1 MKIEN
6 TKKILIEI
14 QKGIIIGLLLISFY
28 GIGVYVYKNKNKN
41 KVETKIEIKN
51 RENNEINKENT
62 VKDVDVQNKNDKI
75 INGYRHKN
83 GYVYKWS
90 ENEKSAFVKRS
101 LGYEKRFSK
110 TASQEELDNGL
121 KSEYCDAIKEIEKVD
136 QKIVPGTDIPFRK
149 ATYTQVDDAYKEYLQ
164 KIAQIRQVVS
174 IIKPDN
180 LDNEMYFETR
190 IKCWYKGTN
199 WNNANSKF
207 KHLARDF
214 YSEEVNDYYK

>member
-1 MKIEN
+1 MEIG
-6 TKKILIEI
+6 KILSEI
-14 QKGIIIGLLLISFY
+14 KKGTIIGLLLISFY

-90 ENEKSAFVKRS
+90 DNEKSAFVKRS

-164 KIAQIRQVVS
+164 KISQIRQVVRA
-174 IIKPDN
+174 ILPDN
-180 LDNEMYFETR
+180 KEAFEYH
-190 IKCWYKGTN
+190 IKCRYKGTN
-199 WNNANSKF
+199 WNNKNSEYSV
-207 KHLARDF
+207 ASF
-214 YSEEVNDYYK
+214 YSAEVNDYYK

>member
-1 MKIEN
+1 MEIG
-6 TKKILIEI
+6 KILSEI
-14 QKGIIIGLLLISFY
+14 KKGTIIGLLLISFY
-28 GIGVYVYKNKNKN
+28 GIGVYVYKNKNK
-41 KVETKIEIKN
+41 VETKIEIKD
-51 RENNEINKENT
+51 RENNKISKEDT
-62 VKDVDVQNKNDKI
+62 VKDIDAKNKNDKI

-90 ENEKSAFVKRS
+90 DNEKSAFVKRS

-110 TASQEELDNGL
+110 TAGQEELENGL
-121 KSEYCDAIKEIEKVD
+121 KKEYCDAIKEIEKVD
-136 QKIVPGTDIPFRK
+136 QKTVPGTDIPFRK

-164 KIAQIRQVVS
+164 KISQIRQVVS

-180 LDNEMYFETR
+180 LDNEIYFETR

>member
-1 MKIEN
+1 MEIG
-6 TKKILIEI
+6 KILSEI
-14 QKGIIIGLLLISFY
+14 KKGTIIGLLLISFY

-90 ENEKSAFVKRS
+90 DNEKSAFVKRS

-164 KIAQIRQVVS
+164 KISQIRQVVS

-180 LDNEMYFETR
+180 LDNEIYFETR

>member
-1 MKIEN
+1 MEIG
-6 TKKILIEI
+6 KILSEI
-14 QKGIIIGLLLISFY
+14 KKGTIIGLLLISFY
-28 GIGVYVYKNKNKN
+28 GIGVYVYKNKNK
-41 KVETKIEIKN
+41 VETKIEIKD
-51 RENNEINKENT
+51 RENNEISKEDT
-62 VKDVDVQNKNDKI
+62 VKDIDEKNKNDKI

-90 ENEKSAFVKRS
+90 DNEKSAFVKRS

-110 TASQEELDNGL
+110 TAGQEELENGL
-121 KSEYCDAIKEIEKVD
+121 KKEYCDAIKEIEKVD
-136 QKIVPGTDIPFRK
+136 QKTVPGTDIPFRK
-149 ATYTQVDDAYKEYLQ
+149 ATYTQVDDAYKKYLQ

-180 LDNEMYFETR
+180 LDNEIYFETR

>member
-1 MKIEN
+1 MEIR
-6 TKKILIEI
+6 KILSEI
-14 QKGIIIGLLLISFY
+14 KKGTIIGLLLISFY
-28 GIGVYVYKNKNKN
+28 GIGVYVYKNKNK
-41 KVETKIEIKN
+41 VETKTEIKD
-51 RENNEINKENT
+51 RENNEINKEDT
-62 VKDVDVQNKNDKI
+62 VKDIDAKNKNDKI

-90 ENEKSAFVKRS
+90 DNEKSAFVKRS

-110 TASQEELDNGL
+110 TAGQEELENGL
-121 KSEYCDAIKEIEKVD
+121 KKEYCDAIKEIEKVD
-136 QKIVPGTDIPFRK
+136 QKTVPGTDIPFRK
-149 ATYTQVDDAYKEYLQ
+149 ATYTQVDDAYKKYLQ

-180 LDNEMYFETR
+180 LDNEIYFETR

>member
-1 MKIEN
+1 MEIG
-6 TKKILIEI
+6 KILSEI
-14 QKGIIIGLLLISFY
+14 KKGTIIGLLLISFY
-28 GIGVYVYKNKNKN
+28 GIGVYVYKNKNK
-41 KVETKIEIKN
+41 VETKIEIKD
-51 RENNEINKENT
+51 RENNEISKEDT
-62 VKDVDVQNKNDKI
+62 VKDIDAKNKSDKI

-90 ENEKSAFVKRS
+90 DNEKSAFVKRS

-110 TASQEELDNGL
+110 TAGQEELDNGL

-136 QKIVPGTDIPFRK
+136 QKTVPGTDIPFRK

-180 LDNEMYFETR
+180 LDNEIYFETR

>member
-28 GIGVYVYKNKNKN
+28 GIGVYVYKNKNK
-41 KVETKIEIKN
+41 VETKIEIKD
-51 RENNEINKENT
+51 RENNEISKEDT
-62 VKDVDVQNKNDKI
+62 VKDIDEKNKNDKI

-180 LDNEMYFETR
+180 LDKEIYFETR
-190 IKCWYKGTN
+190 IKCWYKGTD
-199 WNNANSKF
+199 WNNKNSEYSV
-207 KHLARDF
+207 ASF
-214 YSEEVNDYYK
+214 YSAEVNDYYK

>member
-1 MKIEN
+1 MEIG
-6 TKKILIEI
+6 KILSEI
-14 QKGIIIGLLLISFY
+14 KKGTIIGLLLISFY
-28 GIGVYVYKNKNKN
+28 GIGVYVYKNRN
-41 KVETKIEIKN
+41 KVETKIEIKD
-51 RENNEINKENT
+51 RENNEISKEDT
-62 VKDVDVQNKNDKI
+62 VKDIDAKNKNDKI

-90 ENEKSAFVKRS
+90 DNEKSAFVKRS

-110 TASQEELDNGL
+110 TAGQEELENGL
-121 KSEYCDAIKEIEKVD
+121 KKEYCDAIKEIEKVD

-180 LDNEMYFETR
+180 LDNEIYFETR
-190 IKCWYKGTN
+190 IKCWYKGTD
-199 WNNANSKF
+199 WNNANLKF

>member
-1 MKIEN
+1 MEIG
-6 TKKILIEI
+6 KILSEI
-14 QKGIIIGLLLISFY
+14 KKGTIIGLLLISFY
-28 GIGVYVYKNKNKN
+28 GIGVYVYKNKNK
-41 KVETKIEIKN
+41 VETKIEIKD
-51 RENNEINKENT
+51 RENNKISKEDT
-62 VKDVDVQNKNDKI
+62 VKDIDAKNKNDKI

-90 ENEKSAFVKRS
+90 DNEKSSFVKRS

-149 ATYTQVDDAYKEYLQ
+149 ATYTQVDDAYKKYLQ

-180 LDNEMYFETR
+180 LDKEIYFETR
-190 IKCWYKGTN
+190 IKCWYKGTD
-199 WNNANSKF
+199 WNNKNSEYSV
-207 KHLARDF
+207 ASF

>member
-1 MKIEN
+1 MEIG
-6 TKKILIEI
+6 KILGEI
-14 QKGIIIGLLLISFY
+14 KKGIIIGLLLISFY
-28 GIGVYVYKNKNKN
+28 GIGVYVYKNKNK
-41 KVETKIEIKN
+41 VETKIEIKD
-51 RENNEINKENT
+51 RENNEISKENT
-62 VKDVDVQNKNDKI
+62 LKDIDTQNLQNENDKI

-90 ENEKSAFVKRS
+90 DNEKSAFVKRS

-164 KIAQIRQVVS
+164 KISQIRQVVRA
-174 IIKPDN
+174 ILPDN
-180 LDNEMYFETR
+180 KEAFEYH
-190 IKCWYKGTN
+190 IKCRYKGTN
-199 WNNANSKF
+199 WNNKNSEYSV
-207 KHLARDF
+207 ASF
-214 YSEEVNDYYK
+214 YSAEVNDYYK

>member
-41 KVETKIEIKN
+41 KVETKIEIKD

-62 VKDVDVQNKNDKI
+62 VKDIDVQNKNDKI

>member
-1 MKIEN
+1 MEIG
-6 TKKILIEI
+6 KILSEI
-14 QKGIIIGLLLISFY
+14 KKGTIIGLLLISFY
-28 GIGVYVYKNKNKN
+28 GIGVYVYKNKNK
-41 KVETKIEIKN
+41 VETKIEIKD
-51 RENNEINKENT
+51 RENNEISKEDT
-62 VKDVDVQNKNDKI
+62 VKDIDAKNKSDKI

-90 ENEKSAFVKRS
+90 DNEKSAFVKRS

-110 TASQEELDNGL
+110 TAGQEELENGL
-121 KSEYCDAIKEIEKVD
+121 KKEYCDAIKEIEKVD
-136 QKIVPGTDIPFRK
+136 QKTVPGTDIPFRK
-149 ATYTQVDDAYKEYLQ
+149 ATYTQVDDAYKKYLQ

-180 LDNEMYFETR
+180 LDNEIYFETR

>member
-1 MKIEN
+1 MEIG
-6 TKKILIEI
+6 KILSEI
-14 QKGIIIGLLLISFY
+14 KKGTIIGLLLISFY
-28 GIGVYVYKNKNKN
+28 GIGVYVYKNKNK
-41 KVETKIEIKN
+41 VETKIEIKD
-51 RENNEINKENT
+51 RENNEISKEDT
-62 VKDVDVQNKNDKI
+62 VKDIDEKNKNDKI

-90 ENEKSAFVKRS
+90 DNEKSAFVKRS

-110 TASQEELDNGL
+110 TAGQEELENGL
-121 KSEYCDAIKEIEKVD
+121 KKEYCDAIKEIEKVD

-164 KIAQIRQVVS
+164 KISQIRQVVS

-180 LDNEMYFETR
+180 LDNEIYFETR

>member
-1 MKIEN
+1 MEIG
-6 TKKILIEI
+6 KILSEI
-14 QKGIIIGLLLISFY
+14 KKGTIIGLLLISFY
-28 GIGVYVYKNKNKN
+28 GIGVYVYKNKNKI
-41 KVETKIEIKN
+41 ETKIEIKD
-51 RENNEINKENT
+51 RENNEISKEDT
-62 VKDVDVQNKNDKI
+62 VKDIDAQNKNDKI

-90 ENEKSAFVKRS
+90 DNEKSAFVKRS

-164 KIAQIRQVVS
+164 KISQIRQVVRA
-174 IIKPDN
+174 ILPDN
-180 LDNEMYFETR
+180 KEALEYH
-190 IKCWYKGTN
+190 IKCRYKGTN
-199 WNNANSKF
+199 WNNKNSEYSV
-207 KHLARDF
+207 ASF
-214 YSEEVNDYYK
+214 YSAEVNDYYK